1 MYIIPQYRGDEKVEY
16 VRKSRTDDPLLTV
29 EEVLAKHEQMLSE
42 WVENNQPEGGPI
54 PEENIYREVGSGETI
69 ANRPRMQE
77 LLRRIE
83 SPKVK
88 ALLCVE
94 PSRLTRGDLEDIGY
108 LVKIL
113 RYTKTIVITLQGAYD
128 LNDDRDR
135 ELFER
140 ELMRG
145 NEFLNYTKKI
155 QWNGRLQAVKNGHFI
170 GNLAPYGFRKIA
182 VKEGKRVCHTLEP
195 HPEQAPVLKR
205 IFEMYA
211 SGLGPTRIADR
222 LNAEHVPAPKG
233 KKWSPESLPDMLK
246 NVHYLGK
253 VRWNYNKT
261 VKRVE
266 DGQVIVGRPR
276 SEDFLVF
283 EGKHPAIIDQ
293 ELWDKVQA
301 IKGRHPKGNRNK
313 GLVNPLSGLMW
324 CTCGRA
330 MIGRPYRD
338 KNGNE
343 RCAPRF
349 LCSDRMKCGNAS
361 AKQSDVIEEVL
372 RILQEAVEEFEVRIT
387 AGVDD
392 SAEVHRQLVE
402 RMEKRLE
409 ELRKQEVQ
417 QWKEK
422 MKNGMPEHVFKELNE
437 PLVQEIEDLEHD
449 LCEAKNAKPE
459 PIDLGEKIVTFKAAI
474 DALRDPDA
482 PVKEKNMLLK
492 ACIERIT
499 YSRARAGKSGHP
511 KRGEETPIHLDVV
524 LRV

>member
-42 WVENNQPEGGPI
+42 WVERNQPEGGPI
-54 PEENIYREVGSGETI
+54 PEDNIYREVGSGETI
-69 ANRPRMQE
+69 ANRPRMQA

-155 QWNGRLQAVKNGHFI
+155 QWNGRLQSVRNGNYI
-170 GNLAPYGFRKIA
+170 GNLPPYGYRKIA
-182 VKEGKRVCHTLEP
+182 IKEGKRVCHTLEP

-211 SGLGPTRIADR
+211 SGMGCAKICDQLD
-222 LNAEHVPAPKG
+222 AEHIPAPKG
-233 KKWSPESLPDMLK
+233 KRWAADSIPGMLN

-266 DGQVIVGRPR
+266 DGEVIVGRPR

-283 EGKHPAIIDQ
+283 DGKHPAIIDQ

-301 IKGRHPKGNRNK
+301 IKGAHPRNHK
-313 GLVNPLSGLMW
+313 AKNLTNPLAGLLW
-324 CTCGRA
+324 CQCGRA
-330 MIGRPYRD
+330 MVGRRYHD
-338 KNGNE
+338 KNGRE

-349 LCSDRMKCGNAS
+349 LCGDRRKCGNAS
-361 AKQSDVIEEVL
+361 AKMDDVLDEVV
-372 RILQEAVEEFEVRIT
+372 RVLQEAVDEFEVRIA

-402 RMEKRLE
+402 RMEKRLA

-437 PLVQEIEDLEHD
+437 PLVQEIEELEHD
-449 LCEAKNAKPE
+449 LCEAKNATPE
-459 PIDLGEKIVTFKAAI
+459 PIDLGEKVVTFKAAI

-482 PVKEKNMLLK
+482 PVKEKNRLLK

-499 YSRARAGKSGHP
+499 YSREKYTKVGTP
-511 KRGEETPIHLDVV
+511 KGMVETPIHLDFV